1 MTLESIISV
10 VSILLAVMGIAYSS
24 KERILLY
31 KFSIVD
37 MWICILYILTVS
49 YLLMFDIVQSHGL
62 CIEGFIHEGNS
73 FPLPSE
79 WAYIVTIF
87 FVGHIIIKSFVY
99 KSVPKSRVKGL
110 ISYYEELIYSDT
122 PLLITYM
129 RRYHQKSLKKYLEKQ
144 EASFVKLHNKE
155 SETTS
160 PWEHDNIDKY
170 FSYGNKKNIESLLF
184 SNIILSPSFI
194 TETISHHNPS
204 FFLEIV
210 SEFPKG
216 KDIYGFKNGV
226 DLYIRTLLRARNTFI
241 TDAINGTNNI
251 LFEDKRNVAYR
262 ITDYPF
268 SKLIFGH
275 LDFTCEL
282 GVWKSFGEEGM
293 RIAQMDSIFQKN
305 RMEWL
310 DDDYNKTPA
319 RMCLSFY
326 DILIRQILYMEY
338 NHQVKEG
345 LYIYPYY
352 LYLICESALENTH
365 QIGYEGLYV
374 QKLID
379 DTKCVIFNLIK
390 CLAQMNIK
398 TFLEDLLKI
407 INSLLKMPSL
417 PMQEKVSIAKWYIE
431 MFLDLGC
438 ENFVGS
444 FRKCMENKSLPKNI
458 MQEGLQKV
466 DIKYQKYDRCKELKE
481 IFK

>member
-204 FFLEIV
+204 FFW
-210 SEFPKG
+210 K
-216 KDIYGFKNGV
+216 
-226 DLYIRTLLRARNTFI
+226 
-241 TDAINGTNNI
+241 
-251 LFEDKRNVAYR
+251 LFQN
-262 ITDYPF
+262 
-268 SKLIFGH
+268 
-275 LDFTCEL
+275 
-282 GVWKSFGEEGM
+282 
-293 RIAQMDSIFQKN
+293 FQKE
-305 RMEWL
+305 RTYMVL
-310 DDDYNKTPA
+310 KT
-319 RMCLSFY
+319 
-326 DILIRQILYMEY
+326 
-338 NHQVKEG
+338 G
-345 LYIYPYY
+345 
-352 LYLICESALENTH
+352 
-365 QIGYEGLYV
+365 
-374 QKLID
+374 
-379 DTKCVIFNLIK
+379 
-390 CLAQMNIK
+390 
-398 TFLEDLLKI
+398 
-407 INSLLKMPSL
+407 
-417 PMQEKVSIAKWYIE
+417 
-431 MFLDLGC
+431 
-438 ENFVGS
+438 
-444 FRKCMENKSLPKNI
+444 
-458 MQEGLQKV
+458 
-466 DIKYQKYDRCKELKE
+466 
-481 IFK
+481 